1 MTTAPATDRTTK
13 TRVQA
18 RTWQILGATFIILG
32 GAVAAVTGPLSWTKG
47 SWAAAYLVLVCGVA
61 QYLMGQVSA
70 QGSSTLTGWW
80 LLAGWNLGNAAVII
94 GALAS
99 APYIVDAGGVIL
111 LVCLIT
117 VLVALVRRRPA
128 DVVGTLKE
136 PVRWLLISVAL
147 ILAISV
153 PVGLLLAHL
162 RAG

>member
-1 MTTAPATDRTTK
+1 
-13 TRVQA
+13 
-18 RTWQILGATFIILG
+18 
-32 GAVAAVTGPLSWTKG
+32 
-47 SWAAAYLVLVCGVA
+47 
-61 QYLMGQVSA
+61 
-70 QGSSTLTGWW
+70 
-80 LLAGWNLGNAAVII
+80 
-94 GALAS
+94 
-99 APYIVDAGGVIL
+99 VDAGGVIL